1 MRMQTVLIFILV
13 SVLLAADALIFFVLG
28 VAYAQ
33 GRTIKDLRAQGWTV
47 EPPETVPDDD

>member
-1 MRMQTVLIFILV
+1 MQTVLIFILV

-33 GRTIKDLRAQGWTV
+33 GRTIKDLRAQGRTV